1 MSDEKQKPIVS
12 KNDIQV
18 KKKSKA
24 ESIMAGFVS
33 DLVINVFFPA
43 IERTL
48 GSIVSD
54 TFDVT
59 KRTILSAMKFDDS
72 INSSTRKTNGGPTH
86 ISYDAYYERAK
97 AGGVGAFTP
106 RVNDHPYNEVTF
118 TTRPKAELVLARLVD
133 ICRRNKYVTVGHYY
147 DLCDIP
153 TSETDFYFG
162 WTSLDNVQIITY
174 ADGYR
179 IKLPRALPIDR

>member
-12 KNDIQV
+12 KDDIQV

-24 ESIMAGFVS
+24 ESIMAGFVT
-33 DLVINVFFPA
+33 DLAVNVFLPA
-43 IERTL
+43 IERAL
-48 GSIVSD
+48 GSVVSD

-59 KRTILSAMKFDDS
+59 KRTILSAMKFDGKIDT
-72 INSSTRKTNGGPTH
+72 NTVKTNGNPTR
-86 ISYDAYYERAK
+86 ISYDAYYERMK

-106 RVNDHPYNEVTF
+106 MINDHPYDEIKFN
-118 TTRPKAELVLARLVD
+118 TRPKAELVLARLVE
-133 ICRRNKYVTVGHYY
+133 ILRQKKYVTVGHYY

-153 TSETDFYFG
+153 TSNTDFHFG
-162 WTSLDNVQIITY
+162 WTSLENVQIVTC

-179 IKLPRALPIDR
+179 IKLPRAVPID